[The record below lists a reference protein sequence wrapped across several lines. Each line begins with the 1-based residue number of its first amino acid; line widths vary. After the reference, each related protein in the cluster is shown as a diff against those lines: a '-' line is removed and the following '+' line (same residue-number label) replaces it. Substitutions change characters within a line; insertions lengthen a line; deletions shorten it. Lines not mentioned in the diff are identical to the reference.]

1 MASNRKATG
10 PIFRVEKEIIMT
22 AGVMELFK
30 ETVTSDLDTEEQRA
44 SQWWASTQDG
54 MKKVLVPEP
63 GSSTESQGQSFKHEV
78 SRFQPPVYWLMSL
91 MVEPEK
97 LYV

>member
-44 SQWWASTQDG
+44 SQ
-54 MKKVLVPEP
+54 
-63 GSSTESQGQSFKHEV
+63 
-78 SRFQPPVYWLMSL
+78 
-91 MVEPEK
+91 
-97 LYV
+97 